1 MIGVSDVEN
10 ISMPSYLSRPDIT
23 LITSKGPTQ
32 IRTMNDNDLII
43 ISARSISGVLTA
55 HFVGS

>member
-1 MIGVSDVEN
+1 MMGVSDVEN
-10 ISMPSYLSRPDIT
+10 ISMPSYFSRPEIT

-43 ISARSISGVLTA
+43 ISVGSILGVLAA

>member
-1 MIGVSDVEN
+1 MIGVSDVED

-43 ISARSISGVLTA
+43 ISVRSILGVLTA